1 MACELESDKDV
12 ANISVPA
19 NLVCYWYSSSQV
31 LSLLMQDLD
40 HSDDLAI
47 DPAEDEEISDID
59 INIDQVPLPVDNQ
72 EHDQDV
78 IVSEDKSEQ

>member
-1 MACELESDKDV
+1 
-12 ANISVPA
+12 
-19 NLVCYWYSSSQV
+19 
-31 LSLLMQDLD
+31 MQDLD